1 MNTVESL
8 HGNTNKHNITQH
20 AHIPGGTH
28 MNTVESLHGNT
39 NKHNI
44 TQHAHIPGG
53 THMNTVESLHGNT
66 NKHKHYTT
74 RTYSWRDTHE
84 HGGVTS
90 R

>member
-44 TQHAHIPGG
+44 TQHAH
-53 THMNTVESLHGNT
+53 
-66 NKHKHYTT
+66 YTT